1 MKPLISASVLSFV
14 AVQTLFASQVP
25 AFMPNLPSLLK
36 SKTAHVTATKP
47 SMPAKAAH
55 ALSYTDFSG
64 KWIGQC
70 EEGQDGQPY
79 EMELN
84 IESVDQGIIVNGMF
98 LDPQEITGQSL
109 SNQEG
114 QQNTLITVE
123 WVDSNQALLLKV
135 GGMGFERKESGYDMA
150 TYSMTAKWSL
160 DAGQLKQE
168 GSFEY
173 LVQGQKGQ
181 GSMNCIF
188 KKQ

>member
-1 MKPLISASVLSFV
+1 MKRLISASVLSFIV
-14 AVQTLFASQVP
+14 VQPLFANQLP
-25 AFMPNLPSLLK
+25 IFTPNLSSLLK
-36 SKTAHVTATKP
+36 SKTTHVASAKS
-47 SMPAKAAH
+47 SMSIKAAH
-55 ALSYTDFSG
+55 ASSFTDFSG
-64 KWIGQC
+64 KWVGQC

-84 IESVDQGIIVNGMF
+84 IESADQSIIVNGMP
-98 LDPQEITGQSL
+98 LEPQEITGQSL
-109 SNQEG
+109 SNSEG

-123 WVDSNQALLLKV
+123 WVDSNQALLIKS
-135 GGMGFERKESGYDMA
+135 GGVGFERNDSGFDMSM
-150 TYSMTAKWSL
+150 YSMTAKWSL

-173 LVQGQKGQ
+173 SIQGQKGQ